1 MKFNR
6 YPHRS
11 QYRRP
16 VTKRRIAAAERA
28 LKREQDKFPLLG
40 DWIASQQPTA
50 RERVEHFNDANAK
63 RFQRRRDGIAETW
76 RKARTE
82 LRKLPKAEQERLIAK
97 WDASPQPKDAWYFAD
112 FLTQNIP
119 GLKEREL
126 AEMEEE
132 IKRRKEEKLRE
143 YNNSRDH
150 L

>member
-28 LKREQDKFPLLG
+28 LKRERDKFPLLA
-40 DWIASQQPTA
+40 DWIAEQQPTA
-50 RERVEHFNDANAK
+50 VERVEFYNDAGDRRFAAFRDNRAK
-63 RFQRRRDGIAETW
+63 TW
-76 RKARTE
+76 KRARAE
-82 LRKLPKAEQERLIAK
+82 LRKLPKAERQRLIAQ
-97 WDASPQPKDAWYFAD
+97 WDASPYPKDAEYFAD

-119 GLKEREL
+119 GLKERKL

-143 YNNSRDH
+143 YNNSRAH